1 MTNLNFTPWSPPN
14 PNLCSFF
21 CISCSISTLNKSANT
36 DKMWR
41 VRKGETWKLSLF
53 LCLYFF
59 FCEEM
64 VLCEQMVLRDSRSV
78 CEPFSSFLF
87 FSFIFHVLF
96 FYGAF
101 STCVSYLCIC
111 RLTFQSQSPH
121 PECLD
126 VLLTEILST
135 EAHVYSC
142 NIHLYI
148 IVHNNLKKSL
158 V

>member
-14 PNLCSFF
+14 PSLCSFF
-21 CISCSISTLNKSANT
+21 VFLVPFQPWTSLQTQIKCEGYEK
-36 DKMWR
+36 
-41 VRKGETWKLSLF
+41 VKLENFLF
-53 LCLYFF
+53 VLCLYF

-64 VLCEQMVLRDSRSV
+64 VLCEQMVVRDSRSV
-78 CEPFSSFLF
+78 CEPFSYFLF